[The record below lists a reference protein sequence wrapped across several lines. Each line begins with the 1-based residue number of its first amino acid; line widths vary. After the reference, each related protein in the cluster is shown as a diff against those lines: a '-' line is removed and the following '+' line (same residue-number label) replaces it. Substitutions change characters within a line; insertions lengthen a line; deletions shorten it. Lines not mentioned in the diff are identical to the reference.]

1 MEIEFVFELYGYH
14 RDLHV
19 LTHSFPTRR
28 SSCLAFAARGNPRQL
43 ALETRLAL
51 VDDIAVPARLHE
63 GDAPGV
69 EKLVGNAGTAVAHAW
84 LLPKRL
90 HSVMRPETASW
101 VMRPGAWP
109 PPGTPAGRARPCR
122 RWRSG
127 RRGSAAASAARCPA

>member
-43 ALETRLAL
+43 ALETRLAP

-90 HSVMRPETASW
+90 HVIMRPKAASRVMRPRSDERRVGNEGVSRCT
-101 VMRPGAWP
+101 
-109 PPGTPAGRARPCR
+109 CR
-122 RWRSG
+122 W
-127 RRGSAAASAARCPA
+127 